1 MNKKEKKNYYSKLD
15 TKQITEN
22 KAFWKTM
29 KPLFSDK
36 GCSRSTITLIDNGK
50 IVKEDQEISNI
61 LTIYFK
67 EAADKVVL
75 ENDEKV
81 KKKYKF

>member
-1 MNKKEKKNYYSKLD
+1 MQSKNYKKQRNFCSRLNKKEKNNYYSKLD

-36 GCSRSTITLIDNGK
+36 GCSRYKITLIDDGK
-50 IVKEDQEISNI
+50 IIKEDQKISEFLI
-61 LTIYFK
+61 FTSK
-67 EAADKVVL
+67 R
-75 ENDEKV
+75 
-81 KKKYKF
+81 